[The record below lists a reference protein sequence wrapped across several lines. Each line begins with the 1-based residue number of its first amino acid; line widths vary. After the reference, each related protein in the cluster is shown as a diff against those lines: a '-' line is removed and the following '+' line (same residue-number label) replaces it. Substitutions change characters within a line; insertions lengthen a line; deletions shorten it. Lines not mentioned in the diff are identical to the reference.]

1 MAGRQIGNYRI
12 IDYLGSG
19 GFGSVFKAEDI
30 NTPGRIV
37 AIKELHRKHTRS
49 ATIKQRFFQEALAM
63 ARLDHANLPRLHTFG
78 EDQGSYY
85 LVMEFL
91 SGKPLSEEIHEKGA
105 IETSRAASIIAEV
118 LNALSYAHRNQ
129 IIHRDL
135 KPDNVMILE
144 GDSLQIKVLD
154 FGIAR
159 MVGGEN
165 LTVAGEGFGT
175 PAYMSPE
182 RIRGETDIDQ
192 RTDIYAAGIVLYE
205 MLAGHLPFDS
215 KASDPAVYWAE
226 MRDFHMS
233 QPLPSLASIGISE
246 ELERIINKATAKKPD
261 NRYATADEMLA
272 DLSLVSDIRAGG
284 ALVRQAATLLLS
296 IAPSPAEVYVD
307 GLLRGNSDQATG
319 RIFIENLSPGLHEVK
334 VSRSGFNEYKISVSL
349 EEGLRTDLQVALAAR
364 PTMVMPTAENTGAI
378 DSGTSRIQSG
388 EDVATALLQVE
399 GLPAGA
405 TIFVDSQAVALAGED
420 GRATL
425 HLVPGKHEVQATA
438 PSGALVKRTVA
449 VNKQDSGS
457 FRTMTF
463 SSLQAARTQPKSAAV
478 ENEQSRAGKKIA
490 AAVAV
495 ILLLALAT
503 TAYFVIR
510 GPRTTALTDQ
520 NKSQEELAATQKQL
534 SELQRQ
540 LEELQKKAEGGSL
553 AEKENIE
560 AERKRL
566 EAEKKKLESQQKPGE
581 EKPAAPEKPVS
592 TESVLTNPPAPSTE
606 PARQENQPAADSNTC
621 LVVAVTNSDGQPA
634 AGIRIVCDEN
644 TGSTSNVHHGHT
656 GANGRWHQCG
666 FTPGS
671 SVRIALFGG
680 RRILGTEQRVMQ
692 RGPNLAFLRI
702 DRDPRNEA
710 APDPGAQTGDQPAVR
725 PGRRPLLRRR
735 P

>member
-30 NTPGRIV
+30 NTPGRVV

-91 SGKPLSEEIHEKGA
+91 SGKPLSEEIQEKGA
-105 IETSRAASIIAEV
+105 IEISRAASIMAQV
-118 LNALSYAHRNQ
+118 LAALSYAHRNQ

-135 KPDNVMILE
+135 KPDNIMLIE
-144 GDSLQIKVLD
+144 GPSLQIKVLD

-165 LTVAGEGFGT
+165 LTIAGEGFGT

-182 RIRGETDIDQ
+182 RIRGETRIDH

-226 MRDFHMS
+226 MRDFHVS
-233 QPLPSLASIGISE
+233 RPLPSLASRGVPA
-246 ELERIINKATAKKPD
+246 ELERIINKATAKKIED
-261 NRYATADEMLA
+261 RYATADEMLA
-272 DLSLVSDIRAGG
+272 DLSRVSEIKASG
-284 ALVRQAATLLLS
+284 ALDAKPATLLLS

-307 GLLRGNSDQATG
+307 GILRGTSDKATE
-319 RIFIENLSPGLHEVK
+319 RILIENLSPGLHEVR
-334 VSRSGFNEYKISVSL
+334 VSKTGYTEYKISVSL
-349 EEGLRTDLQVALAAR
+349 EEGRRTDLQVALAAR
-364 PTMVMPTAENTGAI
+364 PTVVMPAAENTAAM
-378 DSGTSRIQSG
+378 DSSTARMESS

-425 HLVPGKHEVQATA
+425 QLGAGLHEIQATA
-438 PSGALVKRTVA
+438 PSGALIKRTVA
-449 VNKQDSGS
+449 VGKQDSGS
-457 FRTMTF
+457 SRTMTF
-463 SSLQAARTQPKSAAV
+463 SSFQSAPTQSKTASIAREAT
-478 ENEQSRAGKKIA
+478 GKKIA
-490 AAVAV
+490 AAVTV

-503 TAYFVIR
+503 TAYFVLR
-510 GPRTTALTDQ
+510 SPRTTALTDQ
-520 NKSQEELAATQKQL
+520 DKSQEELAATQRQL
-534 SELQRQ
+534 SEVQRQ
-540 LEELQKKAEGGSL
+540 LEELQKKSESGSL
-553 AEKENIE
+553 DEKEKIE

-566 EAEKKKLESQQKPGE
+566 EAEKKKLESAQKPEE
-581 EKPAAPEKPVS
+581 EKTAAPEKTTATDAALTSAPGSEPVA
-592 TESVLTNPPAPSTE
+592 E
-606 PARQENQPAADSNTC
+606 ENQPPPAADSNTC
-621 LVVAVTNSDGQPA
+621 LLIAVTDPEGRPA
-634 AGIRIVCDEN
+634 VGVRIVCEE
-644 TGSTSNVHHGHT
+644 TGSLPKIHRGLT
-656 GANGRWHQCG
+656 GANGRWHECG

-671 SVRIALFGG
+671 TVRIILHGG
-680 RRILGTEQRVMQ
+680 RRLLATEQRVIQ
-692 RGPNLAFLRI
+692 RGPNLAFI
-702 DRDPRNEA
+702 TIRDPRKIIAPDEA
-710 APDPGAQTGDQPAVR
+710 QTDRPAPDPR

>member
-63 ARLDHANLPRLHTFG
+63 AKLDHANLPRLHTFG

-91 SGKPLSEEIHEKGA
+91 SGKPLSEEIQGKGA
-105 IETSRAASIIAEV
+105 IETNRAAAIIAEV
-118 LNALSYAHRNQ
+118 LSALSYAHCNGV
-129 IIHRDL
+129 IHRDL
-135 KPDNVMILE
+135 KPDNVMLLE

-165 LTVAGEGFGT
+165 LTMAGEGFGT

-205 MLAGHLPFDS
+205 MLAGHLPFES

-233 QPLPSLASIGISE
+233 QPLPSLASIGISA
-246 ELERIINKATAKKPD
+246 ELERIINKATAKKAE
-261 NRYATADEMLA
+261 NRYRAADEMLA
-272 DLSLVSDIRAGG
+272 DLSNVSDIRASG
-284 ALVRQAATLLLS
+284 ALAAKSATLLLS
-296 IAPSPAEVYVD
+296 VAPSPAEVYVD
-307 GLLRGNSDQATG
+307 NLLRGTSDKATG
-319 RIFIENLSPGLHEVK
+319 RVFIENLSPGLHDVR
-334 VSRSGFNEYKISVSL
+334 VSKSGYNEYKISVSL
-349 EEGLRTDLQVALAAR
+349 EEGRKTDLQVALAAR
-364 PTMVMPTAENTGAI
+364 PTLAMPAAENTAPI
-378 DSGTSRIQSG
+378 DLGTARMQSG

-405 TIFVDSQAVALAGED
+405 TIFVDSKAVALAGDD

-425 HLVPGKHEVQATA
+425 HLDPGMHEVQASA
-438 PSGALVKRTVA
+438 PGGSLIKQTVA

-463 SSLQAARTQPKSAAV
+463 PFGHTAPTQAKV
-478 ENEQSRAGKKIA
+478 SRNGSAGKKIA

-495 ILLLALAT
+495 ILLLALAA

-510 GPRTTALTDQ
+510 GPQRASVPVDQ
-520 NKSQEELAATQKQL
+520 NTSADSKSEDEIANLR
-534 SELQRQ
+534 RQ
-540 LEELQKKAEGGSL
+540 IEELQKKEQESSL
-553 AEKENIE
+553 AEKEKIE
-560 AERKRL
+560 SERKRL

-581 EKPAAPEKPVS
+581 EKPAAPEKSAP
-592 TESVLTNPPAPSTE
+592 TESALTNPPSTE
-606 PARQENQPAADSNTC
+606 PAKQQSQEAAVADSNTC
-621 LVVAVTNSDGQPA
+621 LVVAVTGPDGQPA
-634 AGIRIVCDEN
+634 AGVRIVCDEN
-644 TGSTSNVHHGHT
+644 SGSLIPHRGHT
-656 GANGRWHQCG
+656 GANGRWHECG

-671 SVRIALFGG
+671 SIRIVLFRG
-680 RRILGTEQRVMQ
+680 RAILGTEQRVIQ

-702 DRDPRNEA
+702 DRDPRKEA
-710 APDPGAQTGDQPAVR
+710 APDPGAQTGDQPAPAGPVR

>member
-12 IDYLGSG
+12 TDYLGSG

-63 ARLDHANLPRLHTFG
+63 ARLDHANLPRLYTFG

-91 SGKPLSEEIHEKGA
+91 SGKSLSEEIHESGA
-105 IETSRAASIIAEV
+105 VETHRAAAIIAQV
-118 LNALSYAHRNQ
+118 LSALSYAHRNQ

-135 KPDNVMILE
+135 KPDNVMLLT
-144 GDSLQIKVLD
+144 GDALQIKVLD

-165 LTVAGEGFGT
+165 LTMAGEGFGT

-182 RIRGETDIDQ
+182 RIRGETSIDH
-192 RTDIYAAGIVLYE
+192 RTDIYAAGILLYE

-215 KASDPAVYWAE
+215 RASDPAVYWAE
-226 MRDFHMS
+226 MRDFHSS
-233 QPLPSLASIGISE
+233 QPLPSLASRGISE
-246 ELERIINKATAKKPD
+246 ELERIISKATAKKSED
-261 NRYATADEMLA
+261 RYATADEMLA
-272 DLSLVSDIRAGG
+272 DLSHVSDIRASG
-284 ALVRQAATLLLS
+284 ALQQSATLLLS

-307 GLLRGNSDQATG
+307 NLVRGTSDAATG
-319 RIFIENLSPGLHEVK
+319 RIFVENLPPGLHEVR
-334 VSRSGFNEYKISVSL
+334 VSKSGFNEYKISVSL
-349 EEGLRTDLQVALAAR
+349 EEGRKTDLQVALAAR
-364 PTMVMPTAENTGAI
+364 PTMSMTEAENTGAM
-378 DSGTSRIQSG
+378 DSGTARIQSG
-388 EDVATALLQVE
+388 EDAATALLQVE

-405 TIFVDSQAVALAGED
+405 TIFVDSKAVALAGED

-425 HLVPGKHEVQATA
+425 ELDPGLHEVQATA
-438 PSGALVKRTVA
+438 PSGALVKQTVA

-463 SSLQAARTQPKSAAV
+463 SSLPTAQSQPKPAV
-478 ENEQSRAGKKIA
+478 IEGEPSRAGKKMA
-490 AAVAV
+490 AAVAI

-510 GPRTTALTDQ
+510 GPRTTALTDE
-520 NKSQEELAATQKQL
+520 NKSQEELATTQKQL
-534 SELQRQ
+534 LELQRQ
-540 LEELQKKAEGGSL
+540 LEELQKKAEGGT
-553 AEKENIE
+553 AEKEEIE

-581 EKPAAPEKPVS
+581 EKTAAPEKPVS
-592 TESVLTNPPAPSTE
+592 TESALTNPPAPPTE
-606 PARQENQPAADSNTC
+606 PAREENQAADSNTC
-621 LVVAVTNSDGQPA
+621 LVIAVTRPDGQPA
-634 AGIRIVCDEN
+634 PGIRIVCDEN
-644 TGSTSNVHHGHT
+644 TGSTPKVHHGHT

-680 RRILGTEQRVMQ
+680 RRILGTDQRVIQ
-692 RGPNLAFLRI
+692 RGPNLAFLRVEGN
-702 DRDPRNEA
+702 PRKEA
-710 APDPGAQTGDQPAVR
+710 AIDPGAQSDDQPAPVIR
-725 PGRRPLLRRR
+725 PRRPLIRRR